1 LLERQPAWGHIGPG
15 QAEVHGER
23 GLTRYRLAVESFFV
37 QVDWRWTGVSWEE
50 GLVTIVPGA
59 VVALRVVL
67 GDLDPETVTRC
78 LDLPPT
84 RAFGKGEIGPRG
96 GQLVDEGLWIHEVL
110 QRGFHWPEEKVA
122 ELLALLRSCPGYRDV
137 LGHPGVRS
145 VGVTVQLR
153 GCLEQMGTFALD
165 PRLLEDLVGLS
176 LQLDLE
182 MAAD

>member
-1 LLERQPAWGHIGPG
+1 
-15 QAEVHGER
+15 
-23 GLTRYRLAVESFFV
+23 
-37 QVDWRWTGVSWEE
+37 
-50 GLVTIVPGA
+50 
-59 VVALRVVL
+59 
-67 GDLDPETVTRC
+67 
-78 LDLPPT
+78 
-84 RAFGKGEIGPRG
+84 
-96 GQLVDEGLWIHEVL
+96 
-110 QRGFHWPEEKVA
+110 
-122 ELLALLRSCPGYRDV
+122 